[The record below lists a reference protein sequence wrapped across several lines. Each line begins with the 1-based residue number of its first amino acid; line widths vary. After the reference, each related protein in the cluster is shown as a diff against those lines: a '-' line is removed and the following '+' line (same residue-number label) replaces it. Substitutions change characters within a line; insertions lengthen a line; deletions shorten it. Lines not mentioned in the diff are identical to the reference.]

1 MPPQFVV
8 HRCHTI
14 INPGQ
19 LYRIGDN
26 IVKFHEPDT
35 GQTTSTGG
43 YLGCLNIGT
52 MQKDTNRFR
61 ILTITDEATNPRPHV
76 YQDPGH
82 HHDDIKTHLNNGHLE
97 SGHPNLTSNPRD
109 NINAF
114 KNQQLTQKDA
124 TQEPRQENNRVLT
137 AYNAAS
143 ANSPHNNKQELEMRY
158 EKTKFE
164 RISESYQIY
173 EDLHQEHG
181 EETRDFIKRFR
192 KAYSDLEEAGIP
204 LSPYLRTFD
213 LLRKSNL
220 KTKDRHRILTI
231 YDDAGRDSEAF
242 YERVTYHLRMRM

>member
-1 MPPQFVV
+1 MIRRPPRSTPKPSSAASDV
-8 HRCHTI
+8 HKR
-14 INPGQ
+14 Q
-19 LYRIGDN
+19 
-26 IVKFHEPDT
+26 
-35 GQTTSTGG
+35 
-43 YLGCLNIGT
+43 
-52 MQKDTNRFR
+52 
-61 ILTITDEATNPRPHV
+61 
-76 YQDPGH
+76 
-82 HHDDIKTHLNNGHLE
+82 HLNNGHLE

-143 ANSPHNNKQELEMRY
+143 ANSPHNNKQELDMRY

-213 LLRKSNL
+213 SVSYTHLTLP
-220 KTKDRHRILTI
+220 TK
-231 YDDAGRDSEAF
+231 A
-242 YERVTYHLRMRM
+242 